1 MKPDY
6 STRRATS
13 GDAAFIVEARR
24 RMFAD
29 MGRVEYAQAEHINAR
44 YTAWITPRLGE
55 GRYIGWI
62 IDAAGQPVAHAGL
75 ELLDY
80 MPVPAS
86 RDNLRGHIVNVYVY
100 EAHRRQGLA
109 RHLMLTLLDW
119 CAQEQIGLIT
129 LNASEAG
136 RPLYES
142 LGFEASNEMVY
153 QGRIRS

>member
-1 MKPDY
+1 MKPPY
-6 STRRATS
+6 STRRASTQ
-13 GDAAFIVEARR
+13 DITLIVEARR

-29 MGRVEYAQAEHINAR
+29 MGRLEYLQAEHIDAR
-44 YTAWITPRLGE
+44 YTAWITPRLAE
-55 GRYIGWI
+55 GRYVGWI
-62 IDAAGQPVAHAGL
+62 IEAAGQPVAHAGL

-86 RDNLRGHIVNVYVY
+86 QDNLRGHIVNVYVD

-109 RHLMLTLLDW
+109 RHLMTTLLDW
-119 CAQEQIGLIT
+119 CAQEQISLIT
-129 LNASEAG
+129 LNASDAG